1 MILRHLFSPLNNTR
15 LSNLCGPTDAHL
27 RSSAALALAHAS
39 LPLAD
44 APGYELAAQLPDPCA
59 AVAACMLLLQGRDP
73 KASRRLPA
81 VAAS

>member
-1 MILRHLFSPLNNTR
+1 VLLHALGAVQAVLDNASGTA
-15 LSNLCGPTDAHL
+15 SADAHL